1 MNQEKTG
8 AFIAKRRKEL
18 NLTQKELAEKLGI
31 TDRAVS
37 KWENGRCMPDLSL
50 LQPLS
55 RILKV
60 GVNDLLSGEIISEK
74 EYRKKSE
81 TNIIGLVDLNILKSF
96 RYGYFWFY
104 ILAVLL
110 LIYCLIK
117 NVEYAGVLALILAYS
132 TAMYYYRYRIKR
144 DVLSAIIIAGGI
156 LGTVTSLIGSVC
168 FGLKYMAPC
177 QIGYTISTVPDTVGR
192 EVNNYLD
199 TGLCGHLRQ
208 LSILLH
214 FS

>member
-1 MNQEKTG
+1 
-8 AFIAKRRKEL
+8 
-18 NLTQKELAEKLGI
+18 
-31 TDRAVS
+31 
-37 KWENGRCMPDLSL
+37 MPDLSL

-156 LGTVTSLIGSVC
+156 LGTVTSFIGFIVR
-168 FGLKYMAPC
+168 
-177 QIGYTISTVPDTVGR
+177 TW
-192 EVNNYLD
+192 
-199 TGLCGHLRQ
+199 
-208 LSILLH
+208 
-214 FS
+214 

>member
-18 NLTQKELAEKLGI
+18 NLTQKELADKLGI

-60 GVNDLLSGEIISEK
+60 SVNDLLSI
-74 EYRKKSE
+74 
-81 TNIIGLVDLNILKSF
+81 VDLNMLKSF
-96 RYGYFWFY
+96 RYAYFWFY
-104 ILAVLL
+104 MLAVLL
-110 LIYCLIK
+110 LIYCLVK
-117 NVEYAGVLALILAYS
+117 NIESSGVLALILAYS
-132 TAMYYYRYRIKR
+132 TAMHYYRYRMKR

-156 LGTVTSLIGSVC
+156 LGTVTSLIGFIVR
-168 FGLKYMAPC
+168 
-177 QIGYTISTVPDTVGR
+177 TW
-192 EVNNYLD
+192 
-199 TGLCGHLRQ
+199 
-208 LSILLH
+208 
-214 FS
+214 

>member
-8 AFIAKRRKEL
+8 TFIAKRRKEL
-18 NLTQKELAEKLGI
+18 NFTQKELAEKLGI

-37 KWENGRCMPDLSL
+37 KWETGRSMPDLSL
-50 LQPLS
+50 LLPLS

-81 TNIIGLVDLNILKSF
+81 TNIIGIVELNILKSF

-117 NVEYAGVLALILAYS
+117 DVEYAGVLALILAYS
-132 TAMYYYRYRIKR
+132 TAMYYYRYRMKR
-144 DVLSAIIIAGGI
+144 NALSAIIIAGGI
-156 LGTVTSLIGSVC
+156 IGTVTSVIGFIVR
-168 FGLKYMAPC
+168 
-177 QIGYTISTVPDTVGR
+177 TW
-192 EVNNYLD
+192 
-199 TGLCGHLRQ
+199 
-208 LSILLH
+208 
-214 FS
+214 

>member
-117 NVEYAGVLALILAYS
+117 NVEYAGVLALITAYS

-156 LGTVTSLIGSVC
+156 LGTVTSFIGFIVR
-168 FGLKYMAPC
+168 
-177 QIGYTISTVPDTVGR
+177 TW
-192 EVNNYLD
+192 
-199 TGLCGHLRQ
+199 
-208 LSILLH
+208 
-214 FS
+214 

>member
-18 NLTQKELAEKLGI
+18 NLTQKEMADKLGI

-60 GVNDLLSGEIISEK
+60 SVNDLLSI
-74 EYRKKSE
+74 
-81 TNIIGLVDLNILKSF
+81 VDLNMLKSF
-96 RYGYFWFY
+96 RYAYFWFY
-104 ILAVLL
+104 MLAVLL
-110 LIYCLIK
+110 LIYCLVK
-117 NVEYAGVLALILAYS
+117 NIESSGVLALILAYS
-132 TAMYYYRYRIKR
+132 TAMHYYRYRMKR

-156 LGTVTSLIGSVC
+156 LGTVTSLIGFIVR
-168 FGLKYMAPC
+168 
-177 QIGYTISTVPDTVGR
+177 TW
-192 EVNNYLD
+192 
-199 TGLCGHLRQ
+199 
-208 LSILLH
+208 
-214 FS
+214 

>member
-1 MNQEKTG
+1 
-8 AFIAKRRKEL
+8 
-18 NLTQKELAEKLGI
+18 
-31 TDRAVS
+31 
-37 KWENGRCMPDLSL
+37 MPDLSL

-156 LGTVTSLIGSVC
+156 LGTVTSLIGFIV
-168 FGLKYMAPC
+168 
-177 QIGYTISTVPDTVGR
+177 R
-192 EVNNYLD
+192 
-199 TGLCGHLRQ
+199 RW
-208 LSILLH
+208 
-214 FS
+214 

>member
-1 MNQEKTG
+1 
-8 AFIAKRRKEL
+8 
-18 NLTQKELAEKLGI
+18 
-31 TDRAVS
+31 
-37 KWENGRCMPDLSL
+37 MPDLSL

-110 LIYCLIK
+110 LIDCLIK
-117 NVEYAGVLALILAYS
+117 NVEYAGVHALILAYN

-156 LGTVTSLIGSVC
+156 LGTVTSFIGFIVR
-168 FGLKYMAPC
+168 
-177 QIGYTISTVPDTVGR
+177 TW
-192 EVNNYLD
+192 
-199 TGLCGHLRQ
+199 
-208 LSILLH
+208 
-214 FS
+214 

>member
-1 MNQEKTG
+1 
-8 AFIAKRRKEL
+8 
-18 NLTQKELAEKLGI
+18 
-31 TDRAVS
+31 
-37 KWENGRCMPDLSL
+37 MPDLSL

-156 LGTVTSLIGSVC
+156 LGTVTSLIGFIVR
-168 FGLKYMAPC
+168 
-177 QIGYTISTVPDTVGR
+177 TW
-192 EVNNYLD
+192 
-199 TGLCGHLRQ
+199 
-208 LSILLH
+208 
-214 FS
+214 